1 MGAVASLT
9 LVIWSNFAQTK
20 SSDVSI
26 LIIGSTNLAS
36 ENGSNVKLKSFGSD
50 IQVVSLAKRICKH
63 FLCLS
68 QSFPFRCLGV
78 QLTEKT
84 FGTVVLKKNVAIHY

>member
-36 ENGSNVKLKSFGSD
+36 ENGSNVKLKSFSSD

-68 QSFPFRCLGV
+68 QSFPFRCLSV

-84 FGTVVLKKNVAIHY
+84 FGTVVLKKNLVIHH